1 LRLLIAVDKTR
12 FDYLIP
18 FVDIL
23 SKYNIKCKI
32 IDDLKIYD
40 NSFFLN
46 KIFRWIKTP
55 KKLHELIEDFNPD
68 VIFTERVSNFSTLIL
83 KTKIPLIIFLRGNYW
98 KEIIM
103 AKETIHTSK
112 QKKVKIFFKNK
123 IAEKCFQNSYI
134 MLPIC
139 NYLKNI
145 VKNRYPQKNIFTLY
159 QGIDVNYWKGITHK
173 NSKNPCVGLLQG
185 AHIWGKTKELLT
197 LEKVLEKLPHVTFYW
212 AGDGPYIKKI
222 LPVLE
227 KYPNFKWLGH
237 LDYPNK
243 VKEYLEKID
252 VYILISGMD
261 MSPHSLLE
269 ASLME
274 KPVIATNVGG
284 IPELMEDQKTG
295 FLVEKGNSEDLIEK
309 ILLLINDQHKA
320 RQMGLEGR
328 KFVEKKFS
336 WEKVGE
342 DFVSI
347 MKKIDLLKN

>member
-1 LRLLIAVDKTR
+1 MRLLIAVDKTR

-18 FVDIL
+18 FVDVL

-40 NSFFLN
+40 DSFFFN
-46 KIFRWIKTP
+46 KIFRWIKIQ
-55 KKLHELIEDFNPD
+55 KKLHKLLEDFNPD
-68 VIFTERVSNFSTLIL
+68 AIFTERVSNFSALIL

-98 KEIIM
+98 EEIII

-123 IAEKCFQNSYI
+123 IAEKCFQNSSI
-134 MLPIC
+134 ILPIC
-139 NYLKNI
+139 DYLKNI
-145 VKNRYPQKNIFTLY
+145 VKHRYPQKNIFTFY
-159 QGIDVNYWKGITHK
+159 QGIDINYWKGVTRK
-173 NSKNPCVGLLQG
+173 NFENPCVGLLQG
-185 AHIWGKTKELLT
+185 AHIWGKTKEMLT

-269 ASLME
+269 ASLMG

-284 IPELMEDQKTG
+284 IHELMEDQKTG

-309 ILLLINDQHKA
+309 ILYLLENKNESK
-320 RQMGLEGR
+320 QMGITGR
-328 KFVEKKFS
+328 KFIEENFS
-336 WEKVGE
+336 WGKIAKEFAKKVKSE
-342 DFVSI
+342 LNLD
-347 MKKIDLLKN
+347 